1 MKKDMIDNH
10 PRGFRAGKHYTLEGG
25 PMDFAEIEQRYA
37 GMMSKKKHKS
47 VKPIDPDTR
56 RDMIMHDL
64 DFGMRYGT
72 NSPQELENMSYALG
86 VRYGHNTAIRRAH
99 MQHMCDMLTK
109 LEEDFND

>member
-1 MKKDMIDNH
+1 
-10 PRGFRAGKHYTLEGG
+10 
-25 PMDFAEIEQRYA
+25 
-37 GMMSKKKHKS
+37 
-47 VKPIDPDTR
+47 
-56 RDMIMHDL
+56 MHDL

-109 LEEDFND
+109 LEEITND